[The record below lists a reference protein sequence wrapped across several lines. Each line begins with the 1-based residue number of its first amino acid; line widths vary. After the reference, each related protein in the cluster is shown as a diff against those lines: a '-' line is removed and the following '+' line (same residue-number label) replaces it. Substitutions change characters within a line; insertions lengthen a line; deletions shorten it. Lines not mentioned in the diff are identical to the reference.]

1 MKELFE
7 IFWVFFKIGMFTIG
21 GGYAMLPIILKE
33 VVDKKGWME
42 NEEFLNAI
50 SLTNSLPGP
59 LATNSATFIG
69 YRASGIKGAL
79 VAILGTATPSV
90 VIILIIAMLFK
101 NITSYHAVQD
111 LFSGIR
117 PAVVAL
123 IVYSVFNLSKSIH
136 ITKELNWV
144 IAGAGLLLILVLG
157 VHPIVVI
164 VLSALY
170 GIYIKPRLVK

>member
-21 GGYAMLPIILKE
+21 GGYAMLPIIQKE

-69 YRASGIKGAL
+69 YRVLGIKGAL

-101 NITSYHAVQD
+101 NITSYQAVQD

-144 IAGAGLLLILVLG
+144 IAATGLLLILVLG

>member
-1 MKELFE
+1 
-7 IFWVFFKIGMFTIG
+7 
-21 GGYAMLPIILKE
+21 
-33 VVDKKGWME
+33 
-42 NEEFLNAI
+42 
-50 SLTNSLPGP
+50 
-59 LATNSATFIG
+59 
-69 YRASGIKGAL
+69 
-79 VAILGTATPSV
+79 
-90 VIILIIAMLFK
+90 MLFK
-101 NITSYHAVQD
+101 NITSYQAVQD

-144 IAGAGLLLILVLG
+144 IAAAGLVLILVLG